1 MSQTCL
7 LVLGMHRSG
16 TSALSGL
23 LSLAG
28 FTLGSEL
35 LAESQ
40 DNPKGH
46 FENLNILR
54 FNDRVLKEIGSSWDD
69 IAFDFSRDFEKSYMD
84 QLKAILI
91 SEFSY
96 TKNFALKD
104 PRIIFLFDLYRD
116 VMRDLSIDFK
126 ILIPYRSPLEV
137 ASSLEKR
144 NLFSKEKGL
153 LLWSM
158 NMAMAEIKSRG
169 FPRVFINYD
178 DLINN
183 PADSIYNID
192 SVLNTEL
199 AKLLDLSKV
208 KDFIDPNLNRNSF
221 GNVQFSD
228 RMPSFVQEIYAG
240 LINPDENKKIFYLD
254 NASKA
259 LFTYR
264 DFFVSADYRSS
275 ILKANELENKLKSKH
290 EVLERFKEK
299 FTSLKYFVEKQ
310 NSTIDDIKSKNI
322 ILESEYRA
330 QLEQVNERSVNLE
343 REVEKLRGHSASA
356 KVAFTALQYENKKLK
371 SELVSV
377 YTSRSWILT
386 RPLRKLFSLL
396 KKSSAK

>member
-1 MSQTCL
+1 
-7 LVLGMHRSG
+7 
-16 TSALSGL
+16 
-23 LSLAG
+23 
-28 FTLGSEL
+28 
-35 LAESQ
+35 
-40 DNPKGH
+40 
-46 FENLNILR
+46 
-54 FNDRVLKEIGSSWDD
+54 
-69 IAFDFSRDFEKSYMD
+69 
-84 QLKAILI
+84 
-91 SEFSY
+91 
-96 TKNFALKD
+96 
-104 PRIIFLFDLYRD
+104 
-116 VMRDLSIDFK
+116 
-126 ILIPYRSPLEV
+126 
-137 ASSLEKR
+137 
-144 NLFSKEKGL
+144 
-153 LLWSM
+153 
-158 NMAMAEIKSRG
+158 
-169 FPRVFINYD
+169 
-178 DLINN
+178 
-183 PADSIYNID
+183 
-192 SVLNTEL
+192 LNTEL

-208 KDFIDPNLNRNSF
+208 KNFIDPNLNRNSF

-240 LINPDENKKIFYLD
+240 LINPDENKKRFYLD

-290 EVLERFKEK
+290 EALERFKEK
-299 FTSLKYFVEKQ
+299 FTSLKSFAEKQ
-310 NSTIDDIKSKNI
+310 NSTIDDIKSKKI

-343 REVEKLRGHSASA
+343 REVEKLRRHNASA